1 MGLMWRRYNQ
11 APIRIPRGITSLHL
25 LMRMVVF
32 LPINWMINCL
42 LCFHF
47 FPKLCYKVADL
58 CSLNFILQWKLYP
71 SGFIIDIFPKSA
83 GFSSFFGFQ
92 KTKGKEVCWY
102 CHLVDSKFL
111 VWLKQMVDTLP
122 MGRLGSH
129 LHFFCCSNNFF
140 FVRKSETYT
149 AFNLCSS

>member
-58 CSLNFILQWKLYP
+58 CFVNFVLQWKLYP
-71 SGFIIDIFPKSA
+71 LGLLLTSFQNLLDY
-83 GFSSFFGFQ
+83 SSLFGFREKTEINLLILALTGQ
-92 KTKGKEVCWY
+92 KICGLLETNGRYITYGKTWIPSP
-102 CHLVDSKFL
+102 LFL
-111 VWLKQMVDTLP
+111 LQ
-122 MGRLGSH
+122 
-129 LHFFCCSNNFF
+129 
-140 FVRKSETYT
+140 
-149 AFNLCSS
+149 